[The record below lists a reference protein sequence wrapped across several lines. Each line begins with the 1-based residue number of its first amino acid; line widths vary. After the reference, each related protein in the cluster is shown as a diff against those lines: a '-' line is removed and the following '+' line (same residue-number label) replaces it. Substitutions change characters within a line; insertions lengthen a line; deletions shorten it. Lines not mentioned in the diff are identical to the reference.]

1 MNILVVGG
9 GGREHA
15 IALSLFNS
23 PQTKQLIVAPG
34 NPGISKFAE
43 CRSIAADDI
52 DGQCNLA
59 KEIKADIV
67 FIGPETPL
75 VLGLKDKLTELG
87 IKAFGPTAKAAQ
99 LEGSK
104 SFSRNFCDR
113 HNIPQPKFKYCDDL
127 ETAKKEIKSL
137 NGYCVVKADGLAAG
151 KGVIICDTNQDAV
164 EAFGYV
170 NDGID

>member
-75 VLGLKDKLTELG
+75 VLGLKDKLTEDQV
-87 IKAFGPTAKAAQ
+87 IACR
-99 LEGSK
+99 EYIN
-104 SFSRNFCDR
+104 RN
-113 HNIPQPKFKYCDDL
+113 
-127 ETAKKEIKSL
+127 
-137 NGYCVVKADGLAAG
+137 CVED
-151 KGVIICDTNQDAV
+151 V
-164 EAFGYV
+164 EYIA
-170 NDGID
+170 